1 MTAARA
7 SRSGG
12 VGGAESAKRRAR
24 RKLGGCGPVRAA
36 AVAAAVATLTVVAGS
51 SVAHGQVFLGNQ
63 AQNDY
68 GTPQRFA
75 VELRFGPYR
84 PAIDSEFEG
93 TGRAP
98 YREFFGNKRRL
109 MSQIEVDYQ
118 LWRGFGSLGVGLGVG
133 YFSASGNN
141 PLADGSGI
149 SGDTSTLSLVP
160 LSASLVYRFDYTYL
174 RWRVPL
180 VPYAKTGFDYVIW
193 RVKNGNDEV
202 ARDPSGGTGRG
213 GTTGWHVAAG
223 LQLVLDFFDPN
234 SARQFDREVGVN
246 HTYLFVEYGR
256 WDVSGFGSD
265 NKLRLGDT
273 TWLAGLMFE
282 F

>member
-1 MTAARA
+1 MTALRM
-7 SRSGG
+7 SGG
-12 VGGAESAKRRAR
+12 SGGSDASTGGRARWQRGSSRAVCAGALAALAVVGG
-24 RKLGGCGPVRAA
+24 G
-36 AVAAAVATLTVVAGS
+36 AVAQ
-51 SVAHGQVFLGNQ
+51 GQVFVGEQ
-63 AQNDY
+63 AQNAY

-75 VELRFGPYR
+75 FELRFGPYR
-84 PAIDSEFEG
+84 PSIDSEFQG

-98 YREFFGNKRRL
+98 YREFFGNHRRL
-109 MSQIEVDYQ
+109 MSQVELDYQ
-118 LWRGFGSLGVGLGVG
+118 LWRGFGSLGVGVGAG

-141 PLADGSGI
+141 PLADGTGV
-149 SGDTSTLSLVP
+149 SGDRSTLLLVP
-160 LSASLVYRFDYTYL
+160 LSASLVYRFDWTYQ
-174 RWRVPL
+174 RWHVPL
-180 VPYAKTGFDYVIW
+180 VPYAKAGLDYVLW
-193 RVKNGNDEV
+193 QVKNGNGEV
-202 ARDPSGGTGRG
+202 ARDPSGGRGRG
-213 GTTGWHVAAG
+213 GTVGWHVAAG

-256 WDVSGFGSD
+256 WDVSGFGSE